1 MNHSYILIISLP
13 KCLQFCS
20 PCSITWATTSS
31 VSMAASCVDAV
42 TKAALPDGALWSHVL
57 PSMALSQPLVL
68 SPLASVA
75 ASAKYGSS
83 RSGGGSGSGTPSMS
97 DFAATT
103 TR

>member
-1 MNHSYILIISLP
+1 MTSLP
-13 KCLQFCS
+13 R
-20 PCSITWATTSS
+20 SITWATTSS
-31 VSMAASCVDAV
+31 VSMTTSCVDAV

-75 ASAKYGSS
+75 ASAQYGN
-83 RSGGGSGSGTPSMS
+83 RGSGGTPSMS
-97 DFAATT
+97 DFSATT